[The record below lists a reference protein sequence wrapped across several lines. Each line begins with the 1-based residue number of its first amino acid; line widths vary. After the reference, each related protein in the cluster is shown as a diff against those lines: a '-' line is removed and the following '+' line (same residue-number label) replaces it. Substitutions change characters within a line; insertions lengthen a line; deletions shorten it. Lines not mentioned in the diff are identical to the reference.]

1 MKLIVSSIVSDV
13 TLSARIF
20 ELSYVKR
27 WIFNGHMRSMFIIG
41 KLDMV

>member
-20 ELSYVKR
+20 EPSYFKR
-27 WIFNGHMRSMFIIG
+27 WIFNGHMRSMFIIE
-41 KLDMV
+41 KLDIV